1 MTESQD
7 HIMWTPS
14 DDRIRQTNI
23 TAMIEQV
30 EEDWN
35 VAIQDHKGL
44 YDYSVTEKEK
54 FWQSMVDFAG
64 LTAETWGSTVLEN
77 PDHMPGAVWFPDAKL
92 NYAENL
98 LRSREDTDAIVFWGE
113 DQVRNRFTHK
123 ELYNAVSVLAQA
135 MRAT

>member
-30 EEDWN
+30 EEEWN

-44 YDYSVTEKEK
+44 YDYSVDRK
-54 FWQSMVDFAG
+54 
-64 LTAETWGSTVLEN
+64 STR
-77 PDHMPGAVWFPDAKL
+77 L
-92 NYAENL
+92 N
-98 LRSREDTDAIVFWGE
+98 SS
-113 DQVRNRFTHK
+113 H
-123 ELYNAVSVLAQA
+123 
-135 MRAT
+135 